1 MSFGVCKGSQRPVKW
16 SFALHSHRCSL
27 VVLLWIHCNICTNLR
42 RRNHC
47 CRDEL
52 CSGSCAEPQPSME
65 PCQSPQ
71 MEACSVQRRALRTED
86 YICES
91 FLILQWGDYVR
102 EGSCFFPS
110 NIIAWALSSKESH
123 EELHGIA
130 EQMDRMGSA
139 RLWCALPQWGLA
151 GWVGSSGKP
160 TSPEIK
166 DVIMWKSKKVANYV
180 ELFNCWVGRSST
192 WKLDSGKES

>member
-1 MSFGVCKGSQRPVKW
+1 MSFGACKGSQRPVKW

-65 PCQSPQ
+65 PRQSPQ

-91 FLILQWGDYVR
+91 FLILQWGDCVR
-102 EGSCFFPS
+102 EGSCFFPVTLLRER
-110 NIIAWALSSKESH
+110 WAAKSPMKSCMGLLS
-123 EELHGIA
+123 
-130 EQMDRMGSA
+130 R
-139 RLWCALPQWGLA
+139 WT
-151 GWVGSSGKP
+151 GWVLPGCGVHFHSGG
-160 TSPEIK
+160 
-166 DVIMWKSKKVANYV
+166 W
-180 ELFNCWVGRSST
+180 LVG
-192 WKLDSGKES
+192 